1 MAKTVFDVLKDKIEG
16 DKSSALEFLGSGGAK
31 DFAAYKELVGLIR
44 GLEASIGYIEDLSR
58 SYMENDNDWN
68 SSTFEWRRLWFA
80 AT

>member
-58 SYMENDNDWN
+58 SYMEDDNDWN
-68 SSTFEWRRLWFA
+68 SSTSKWRRVWSA
-80 AT
+80 VT

>member
-58 SYMENDNDWN
+58 SYMEDDNDWN
-68 SSTFEWRRLWFA
+68 SSTFKRRRFWFA

>member
-68 SSTFEWRRLWFA
+68 SSTFEWRKLWFA